1 MIAGEKNKTWCY
13 LSLIL
18 IFSTALFSCSLST
31 QAVEPAGT
39 LKYPLQ
45 FTVGKNECCFMFQ
58 TNGNYSVYWEYYS
71 MATKER
77 RQIDAGTWHV
87 LETNRLKM
95 VSHKLL
101 FASRLKYN
109 SFIVHITTRESLTDW
124 LSVDKL
130 LKRSTNAVFHCDDYK
145 KVLSEDLAG
154 SSGSMPF
161 EEERMGGEI
170 KILNKMIPRSDF
182 ETFHRDLVRLQQVPE
197 YWEVVCDVV
206 KQDGR
211 MTLIPEKSKQDDF
224 CNFYFSLLLGRESS
238 LTATNCVPRLRADIP
253 FDGLK

>member
-1 MIAGEKNKTWCY
+1 
-13 LSLIL
+13 
-18 IFSTALFSCSLST
+18 
-31 QAVEPAGT
+31 
-39 LKYPLQ
+39 
-45 FTVGKNECCFMFQ
+45 
-58 TNGNYSVYWEYYS
+58 